1 MKKQYVYIGQYY
13 HIKNKELPLDY
24 KFGVTDDLDQ
34 REYSLGRTKSP
45 IKYMILKAWE
55 LPSNVKREKV
65 EKMIALVFDEHKYD
79 GCEWYDVDG
88 ETFQG
93 KIKSLFEILSEMVD
107 DTNFSFVEV
116 DLNKSDETTD
126 IVEKEIES
134 EIRSGR
140 KSPWTNISVEID
152 GINLSSDSGKV
163 SFINSIKYII
173 SKVGEVNLAID
184 FPNILKL
191 DLNEYPEYKKCQS
204 EKLDKF
210 YLDTHSSTQE
220 KIKILKSIVEKY
232 NITSNISVNTNK

>member
-13 HIKNKELPLDY
+13 HIKNKELPLDF

-93 KIKSLFEILSEMVD
+93 KIKELFEIISDMID
-107 DTNFSFVEV
+107 DINFTFIEV
-116 DLNKSDETTD
+116 DLNNNSDGD
-126 IVEKEIES
+126 VVEKEIEK
-134 EIRSGR
+134 EIRTG
-140 KSPWTNISVEID
+140 KKAPWTNLEVNID
-152 GINLSSDSGKV
+152 GNLIKCDSAKSTYGKAIEIV
-163 SFINSIKYII
+163 LKCVDPVQLS
-173 SKVGEVNLAID
+173 ID
-184 FPNILKL
+184 FPRIFKL
-191 DLNEYPEYKKCQS
+191 NKEDYPEYKRSSLLKIG
-204 EKLDKF
+204 EF
-210 YLDTHSSTQE
+210 YLDTYTNTAQKKREISNI
-220 KIKILKSIVEKY
+220 IKKY
-232 NITSNISVNTNK
+232 NIDGEVSIIS